1 MKEGEGELDEKEKF
15 WRVPT
20 VGGASSHH
28 DVSGW
33 GFLTKISQLEF
44 SKVADEQVLRF

>member
-1 MKEGEGELDEKEKF
+1 MRK
-15 WRVPT
+15 
-20 VGGASSHH
+20 ASSGECQWWAGLR

>member
-1 MKEGEGELDEKEKF
+1 MRNRSSGEWPRWAEL
-15 WRVPT
+15 
-20 VGGASSHH
+20 H